1 MKTLVLEIKKMK
13 RTGSLA
19 VLPLAG
25 GLGAAY
31 ALVNFLIRRDALLSL
46 PLAPMD
52 VLLTQLYGMILLINL
67 FAIIVAACMIYN
79 LEFKGQAIKKLW
91 MLPFSVP
98 KLFLTKFI
106 LLTLGL
112 AAAVILENTAL
123 GWIGMTM
130 LPQGSFQ
137 LPVLVQFAV
146 YSFVTSLPVLALMLL
161 AASRIETMG
170 VTLGIGV
177 AGFLTGM
184 ALGTS
189 GLKVLLIDPFI
200 VMLHPAVA
208 MSAQPELLVMIAALL
223 ETAVCAAAGFLA
235 AKKRAYE

>member
-1 MKTLVLEIKKMK
+1 MKTLALEIKKVK
-13 RTGSLA
+13 RTGSPA

-31 ALVNFLIRRDALLSL
+31 ALANFLIRRDALLSL

-137 LPVLVQFAV
+137 LPVLVLSLIHIYFAEM
-146 YSFVTSLPVLALMLL
+146 YLRRRSTGRPL
-161 AASRIETMG
+161 AAP
-170 VTLGIGV
+170 L
-177 AGFLTGM
+177 F
-184 ALGTS
+184 
-189 GLKVLLIDPFI
+189 
-200 VMLHPAVA
+200 
-208 MSAQPELLVMIAALL
+208 
-223 ETAVCAAAGFLA
+223 
-235 AKKRAYE
+235 

>member
-1 MKTLVLEIKKMK
+1 MKTLALEIKKVK

-67 FAIIVAACMIYN
+67 FAIIVAACLIYN

-98 KLFLTKFI
+98 KLFVTKFI

-112 AAAVILENTAL
+112 AAAIILENTAL

-170 VTLGIGV
+170 VTLG
-177 AGFLTGM
+177 
-184 ALGTS
+184 TS

-208 MSAQPELLVMIAALL
+208 MSAQPELLVMTAALL
-223 ETAVCAAAGFLA
+223 EATVCAAAGFLA
-235 AKKRAYE
+235 AKMRAYE

>member
-31 ALVNFLIRRDALLSL
+31 ALANFLIRRDALLSL

-98 KLFLTKFI
+98 KLFVTKFI

-112 AAAVILENTAL
+112 AAAIILENTAL

-189 GLKVLLIDPFI
+189 GLKVL
-200 VMLHPAVA
+200 
-208 MSAQPELLVMIAALL
+208 
-223 ETAVCAAAGFLA
+223 
-235 AKKRAYE
+235 